1 MANIQ
6 SDRKPEFLSLLA
18 VNISEKQRDIYEYK
32 CALLGAT
39 KNFKHSSL

>member
-6 SDRKPEFLSLLA
+6 SDRKPEFL
-18 VNISEKQRDIYEYK
+18 NFSEKQRDIYEYK

-39 KNFKHSSL
+39 KNFKHSFL